1 MTSNLPNILVVDDE
15 PTISGMLSEALGRR
29 NYHVKV
35 AENGKSALTSI
46 KENQFDLI
54 ITDVYLPD
62 LNGMEV
68 LKLAK
73 QVDRDT
79 GVIVITGHGSV
90 ESAVA
95 AMKVGAFDYLSKGF
109 SISEIEI
116 TVGKFFKYQ
125 RLVRENALL
134 RSELAARYGIKNIIG
149 NSSAIQSVFET
160 VEMVAPTNATVLI
173 QGASG
178 TGKELIAK
186 AIHHLSD
193 RRDHA
198 FVKTNCAAIPD
209 GLVESELFGHE
220 KGAFT
225 GAIKSTKGRFE
236 LADGGT
242 LLLDEISE
250 IRPSLQAKLL
260 RVLQEKEFERVGNPE
275 TLRVDV
281 RVVATTNRDLK
292 MEVEEGNFREDLF
305 YRLNVVPIKLPTL
318 KQRREDIPLLTDH
331 FVEKFCRENNRQITG
346 IEDEALRRLIR
357 YDWPGNVRE
366 LENTIERAVVICME
380 KQIQVKHLLFDND
393 KKAFPEKA
401 PSLEFPAGVT
411 LKEMEK
417 QLILGTLA
425 EQKGNRTRAAEKLGI
440 SVRTL
445 RNKLQEYSRDDSSRC
460 LEAS

>member
-1 MTSNLPNILVVDDE
+1 
-15 PTISGMLSEALGRR
+15 MLSEALERK

-35 AENGKSALTSI
+35 AENGKSALTWI
-46 KENQFDLI
+46 KEGRFDLV

-62 LNGMEV
+62 LNGMEI

-73 QVDRDT
+73 QADRDT

-90 ESAVA
+90 ESAVE
-95 AMKVGAFDYLSKGF
+95 AMKVGAFDYLTKGF
-109 SISEIEI
+109 SIGEIEM

-134 RSELAARYGIKNIIG
+134 RSELASRYGIKNIIG
-149 NSSAIQSVFET
+149 NSGAIQSVFET

-186 AIHHLSD
+186 AIHQLSV
-193 RRDHA
+193 RRDNS

-275 TLRVDV
+275 TLQVDV
-281 RVVATTNRDLK
+281 RMIATTNRDLK
-292 MEVEEGNFREDLF
+292 KEVEEGNFREDLF
-305 YRLNVVPIKLPTL
+305 YRLNVVPIQLPTL
-318 KQRREDIPLLTDH
+318 KQRREDIPLLVDH
-331 FVEKFCRENNRQITG
+331 FVEKFSSENNREITG
-346 IEDEALRRLIR
+346 IEDEALRQLIR

-366 LENTIERAVVICME
+366 LENTVERAVVVCME
-380 KQIQVKHLLFDND
+380 KQIQRKHLFFDSD
-393 KKAFPEKA
+393 KQAFPEKTT
-401 PSLEFPAGVT
+401 SPAIPTGMT

-417 QLILGTLA
+417 QLILETLA
-425 EQKGNRTRAAEKLGI
+425 EQKGNRTRASEKLGI

-445 RNKLQEYSRDDSSRC
+445 RNKLQEYGKEESGSG
-460 LEAS
+460 LEAH